1 MTTTFRPSQPFRSR
15 RLLLSAVLWHALL
28 LTGAFAMVVPFI
40 WMVLTSLKTTA
51 EVFVFPPR
59 WFPETARWANYSDVM
74 AAMPFGWF
82 LFNSFKIALLA
93 VIGQLLSCS
102 LAAYA
107 FARIEF
113 VGRDTLFMIV
123 LATLMVPGVVT
134 MIPVFILMRELGWLN
149 SHYPLIVPNFLGAA
163 FGIFL
168 LRQFFLGIPIDLEDA
183 ARIDG
188 ATRFGIY
195 RHIFLPLAKPA
206 LATLAVFVFMGQWND
221 LLGPIIYLVDYDKM
235 TLTVGLAFFRGQ
247 YTTNWP
253 LLMAGA
259 TMSVIPIII
268 LYLAAQ
274 RYFVAGVVM
283 SGLKG

>member
-1 MTTTFRPSQPFRSR
+1 MSATSALRRQRVRRRVARAVFWHTF
-15 RLLLSAVLWHALL
+15 LMMGAVIMAL
-28 LTGAFAMVVPFI
+28 PFI
-40 WMVLTSLKTTA
+40 WMILTSLKTNA
-51 EVFVFPPR
+51 EVFAFPPR
-59 WFPETARWANYSDVM
+59 WLPEAPRWSNYSDVM
-74 AAMPFGWF
+74 QAMPFGWF
-82 LFNSFKIALLA
+82 VFNSFKIAVLA

-113 VGRDTLFMIV
+113 VGRDALFLIV

-134 MIPVFILMRELGWLN
+134 LIPVFILMRELGWLN
-149 SHYPLIVPNFLGAA
+149 THYPLIVPNFLGSA

-168 LRQFFLGIPIDLEDA
+168 LRQFFLGIPSDLEDA

-188 ATRFGIY
+188 ASRFGIY
-195 RHIFLPLAKPA
+195 RFIFLPLAKPA
-206 LATLAVFVFMGQWND
+206 LATLGVFVFMGAWND

-247 YTTNWP
+247 YTTDWP

-259 TMSVIPIII
+259 MISVVPIIA
-268 LYLAAQ
+268 LYLVAQ
-274 RYFVAGVVM
+274 RYFVAGVAI